1 MAEFVIKDARSIEP
15 SVEFFLS
22 RAGNNIDLEA
32 EDSNGTHKYILRINE
47 DGTLR
52 RNMFCTGLA
61 GVQTDH
67 CGRVKFED
75 EE

>member
-1 MAEFVIKDARSIEP
+1 MAKFVIKDAQSIEP

-22 RAGNNIDLEA
+22 RTGNNIRLEA

-47 DGTLR
+47 DGTLS
-52 RNMFCTGLA
+52 RNMYVTGLI
-61 GVQTDH
+61 GVQTGH
-67 CGRVKFED
+67 LGRVKFED